1 MLVTILTSHVW
12 DIFFLDWLNLLNNNY
27 TTFKLINSL
36 FFRPVNYDKKLNS
49 WAATI
54 AQWISQRLPSLAL
67 GSNPKHNI
75 YAFSIH
81 TVQILYSSFES
92 ECKKN
97 KNKQK
102 ETRNDPFKK
111 TLSTLTE
118 GNCFEQKNV
127 VWTCDFKQH
136 KRIDHR
142 QDADQILDEK
152 WPRRMNLVRSQC
164 SGIEQCEVGVC
175 GRNLLTIILL
185 K

>member
-12 DIFFLDWLNLLNNNY
+12 DIFFLDWVNLLNNNY

-118 GNCFEQKNV
+118 GNCFEQKMWFEPVISSSTSGSIIGKMLTRSLTKNGPAGWIWSDLNV
-127 VWTCDFKQH
+127 PELSNAKSAFVAATF
-136 KRIDHR
+136 
-142 QDADQILDEK
+142 
-152 WPRRMNLVRSQC
+152 
-164 SGIEQCEVGVC
+164 
-175 GRNLLTIILL
+175 
-185 K
+185 

>member
-1 MLVTILTSHVW
+1 MIEGQLKINLQAHMTMGQKVVLVIILTSHVR

-118 GNCFEQKNV
+118 GNCFEQKMWFEPV
-127 VWTCDFKQH
+127 ISSSTSGSIIGKM
-136 KRIDHR
+136 
-142 QDADQILDEK
+142 LT
-152 WPRRMNLVRSQC
+152 RS
-164 SGIEQCEVGVC
+164 
-175 GRNLLTIILL
+175 LT
-185 K
+185 KNGPAG

>member
-1 MLVTILTSHVW
+1 M
-12 DIFFLDWLNLLNNNY
+12 NLLNNNY

-118 GNCFEQKNV
+118 GNCFEQKMWFEPV
-127 VWTCDFKQH
+127 ISSSTSGSIIGKM
-136 KRIDHR
+136 
-142 QDADQILDEK
+142 LT
-152 WPRRMNLVRSQC
+152 RS
-164 SGIEQCEVGVC
+164 
-175 GRNLLTIILL
+175 LT
-185 K
+185 KNGPAG